1 MQNSNLNR
9 ISKKIGIILV
19 IIYARVSDIKQ
30 LENES
35 LETQVYKCTEYA
47 LSKGWLIVK
56 VFQEQHTGT
65 EYRERKLLSE
75 AREMIRNG
83 EADVLLVNSLDRL
96 SREMIHQ
103 AVIMDEIE
111 HYSATL
117 ESVTEDIDNSPLGQF
132 MRQALGFAAAVE
144 REKFLERSKRS
155 IDKRVRDR
163 KLIGGG
169 FATYGYTFN
178 EDHSRYLLHPEE
190 SKIVE
195 RMFDLRIEGYPIRR
209 IAIILNQEGI
219 RTRKN
224 GKWSTATVY
233 HMLHNPIYTGLAQA
247 YRIKRIKEEGK
258 IRQVQHPGTVDL
270 PEGTIP
276 PIISKEKFNTVQT
289 LLENAKV
296 DSSRNNQNHELF
308 LLRTGYIKCG
318 YCGRTM
324 TVARLIERP
333 SKVDPNKMICFNR
346 PRYRCTAFSK
356 AVVNC
361 KGCSIVTETI
371 DTIVWEYI
379 GSILNDLTEV
389 KQALNLI
396 KGKQK
401 QQHDVEAIERSIENA
416 KKEQEQY
423 SEDMKGLRGNARNA
437 ILNQINTLE
446 DKIEQLEKEKAQA
459 IPQATNIERQQQEID
474 KFLAWAEKMKGR
486 YHEAT
491 YEEKRTALK
500 VLGIGVSLYS
510 PQDKEHEQ
518 YEIKVGLTEIVSTH
532 HTLLKRA

>member
-1 MQNSNLNR
+1 MQNFNSNN
-9 ISKKIGIILV
+9 INKKSGIVRV

-35 LETQVYKCTEYA
+35 LKTQVYKCTQYA
-47 LSKGWLIVK
+47 TSKDWLIVK

-65 EYRERKLLSE
+65 EYRERELLSE

-111 HYSATL
+111 HYNAIL

-155 IDKRVRDR
+155 IDKRVRDG

-169 FATYGYTFN
+169 FANYGYMFN
-178 EDHSRYLLHPEE
+178 EDHSRFLLHPEE

-195 RMFDLRIEGYPIRR
+195 HMFNLRIEGYPIRR
-209 IAIILNQEGI
+209 IAIILNQEGT
-219 RTRKN
+219 RTRKG
-224 GKWSTATVY
+224 GKWSNATIY
-233 HMLHNPIYTGLAQA
+233 KMLHNPIYTGLAQA
-247 YRIKRIKEEGK
+247 YRIKHVREDGK
-258 IRQVQHPGTVDL
+258 LKQIQHPGTIDL

-289 LLENAKV
+289 LLESAKMEA
-296 DSSRNNQNHELF
+296 SRNNQNHELF

-318 YCGRTM
+318 LCGATM
-324 TVARLIERP
+324 TVATYKKIP
-333 SKVDPNKMICFNR
+333 SKVTVDKMIFRNK
-346 PRYRCTAFSK
+346 PRYRCTAFSRA
-356 AVVNC
+356 AVTCTGV
-361 KGCSIVTETI
+361 SIGTETI

-379 GSILNDLTEV
+379 GSILEDLTEV
-389 KQALNLI
+389 KQALDLI

-401 QQHDVEAIERSIENA
+401 QEYDIAAIQRSIENA

-423 SEDMKGLRGNARNA
+423 AEDIKGLRGNARNA
-437 ILNQINTLE
+437 ILNQINGLE
-446 DKIEQLEKEKAQA
+446 DKIEQLEKEKIQT

-474 KFLAWAEKMKGR
+474 NFLEWAERMKGQ
-486 YHEAT
+486 YHNAT

-500 VLGIGVSLYS
+500 VLGITVYIYDK
-510 PQDKEHEQ
+510 QDKEHEQ
-518 YEIKVGLTEIVSTH
+518 YEIKVGLGAIVSTH